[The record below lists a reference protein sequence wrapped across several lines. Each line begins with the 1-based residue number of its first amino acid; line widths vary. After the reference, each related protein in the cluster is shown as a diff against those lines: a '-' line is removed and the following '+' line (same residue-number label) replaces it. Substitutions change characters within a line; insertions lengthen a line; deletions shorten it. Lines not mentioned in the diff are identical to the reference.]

1 MSSIEIYWE
10 KYLLNGDEKS
20 FSTIYNQM
28 ADDLYGYGLSFGCR
42 EEICKDALQDVF
54 YRLFIQR
61 DKLHHVENIIA
72 YLFRSYRNRLADLT
86 RMDRRTES
94 VGILEETFSPEVTIL
109 DDLIDREVSENIKK
123 KTENLLRQL
132 NTNQRE
138 IVYLK
143 YMNGLQ
149 HREIAGIMGIQEESA
164 RKLLYRAIEKM
175 RKSAT
180 GDDVALTALIAILLQ
195 MLQ

>member
-1 MSSIEIYWE
+1 MSSIEAYWE
-10 KYLLNGDEKS
+10 KYLLKGDEKS
-20 FSTIYNQM
+20 FSAIYNQM
-28 ADDLYGYGLSFGCR
+28 ANDLYGYGLSFGYR

-94 VGILEETFSPEVTIL
+94 IGILEETFSPEVTIL
-109 DDLIDREVSENIKK
+109 DDLIDQEVSENIRQKI
-123 KTENLLRQL
+123 ENLLRQL
-132 NTNQRE
+132 NANQRE

-143 YMNGLQ
+143 YMSGLQ

-180 GDDVALTALIAILLQ
+180 GDATVKTIILTLLQ